1 MTEPGRF
8 IVFEGGEGTGK
19 STQARLL
26 AAALQRAGRE
36 AVLSREPGGPPG
48 AELLRRLLLETPP
61 AGGWEP
67 VSEALLHYA
76 ARAEHLNKTIVPA
89 LAAGRWVVCD
99 RFADSTEA
107 YQGAGLA
114 LAADALQPLR
124 RLVVDDIEPDLVFVL
139 DMDPGAGLAR
149 AKRRSANADRYE
161 RMDRPFHDRVR
172 AAFQE
177 IARRGGDRYVVV
189 DAAAG
194 VDDVSAAVRSAI
206 ERRLGLRLEG

>member
-1 MTEPGRF
+1 MSEPGRF
-8 IVFEGGEGTGK
+8 VVFEGGEGAGK

-26 AAALQRAGRE
+26 AASLQRVGRE

-48 AELLRRLLLETPP
+48 AELLRRLLIEAPP

-76 ARAEHLNKTIVPA
+76 ARAEHLKKTIVPA

-107 YQGAGLA
+107 YQGAGLS
-114 LAADALQPLR
+114 LAPDALRPLR
-124 RLVVDDIEPDLVFVL
+124 RLVVDEVEPDLVFVL
-139 DMDPGAGLAR
+139 DLDPDEGLAR
-149 AKRRSANADRYE
+149 ARLRSANADRYE
-161 RMDRPFHDRVR
+161 RMDRAFHHRVR

-177 IARRGGDRYVVV
+177 IARRGGDRYVLLN
-189 DAAAG
+189 AADG
-194 VDDVSAAVRSAI
+194 VEAVSAAVRRTI
-206 ERRLGLRLEG
+206 EQRLGLRLQG